1 LKAYPRQILM
11 NVAIECVTDIVAMLV
26 RDTGKDVGDDYRDLE
41 ILKDE
46 NGIDIEMSGKLKKLS
61 RMRNI
66 IVHRYNRIEENLVL
80 IPLNWVN

>member
-1 LKAYPRQILM
+1 M

-80 IPLNWVN
+80 IPLNRVN

>member
-1 LKAYPRQILM
+1 M

>member
-80 IPLNWVN
+80 IPLNRVN

>member
-1 LKAYPRQILM
+1 MKAYPRQILM

-80 IPLNWVN
+80 IPLNRVN

>member
-1 LKAYPRQILM
+1 MKAYPRQILM